1 MTCDNFLNK
10 IKRTADFEDATLI
23 ENLEDELYLWSIYCK
38 LSSILTWTKWL
49 VVKFSHFI
57 FTAIS
62 NLMLGS
68 STSEQC
74 DRKFDAKVWEFVTI
88 VKRIFETT
96 SKLMSIPLN
105 LADKMRMKAYR
116 DFEDAAHGSIAICMC
131 TFHDNFTE
139 I

>member
-1 MTCDNFLNK
+1 M
-10 IKRTADFEDATLI
+10 
-23 ENLEDELYLWSIYCK
+23 SI
-38 LSSILTWTKWL
+38 
-49 VVKFSHFI
+49 VKFSH

-68 STSEQC
+68 STSEQS

-116 DFEDAAHGSIAICMC
+116 DFEDAAHGSIAICMYAH
-131 TFHDNFTE
+131 THTQFPQTIFTVENFN
-139 I
+139 